1 MASKNKRAIYPI
13 HPGTVLAGE
22 LVELGMSVADLACT
36 LRVPDSRIHHLVSG
50 RCAMTTD
57 TALRLQQWLGV
68 SAVFWMSL
76 QRQYELDFVAEAG
89 DGKIQRTVER
99 RSPQDRA
106 S

>member
-22 LVELGMSVADLACT
+22 LVELGMSVAELACT
-36 LRVPDSRIHHLVSG
+36 LRVPYSRIYRLVSG

-68 SAVFWMSL
+68 SADFWMNL
-76 QRQYELDFVAEAG
+76 QKRFELDVAAEEVGAE
-89 DGKIQRTVER
+89 IERTVHR
-99 RSPQDRA
+99 REPAKRA
-106 S
+106 A